1 MGSGIDQ
8 PGRRPG
14 PVRFGLVIALPLVVV
29 LVAVVAARVFGGGGG
44 GQETGS
50 DRTVALSP
58 VRRVTPSPTSL
69 ARRSTSGLSPAG
81 TPRPTA
87 STPAVVADPSNLYAA
102 DGRGQFSPAV
112 KGFPERV
119 YVPNTKSGTVDEI
132 DPKTYKIVKVLQVG
146 GVPHHVTPS
155 WDLRRLYVD
164 NPGSGALEGID
175 PRTGRR
181 TKTIDVPSPY
191 NLYFTPDGTKA
202 LVVAEYHQLIQFRDR
217 KTWKVLKDVAIPWA
231 GVDHMDF
238 SANGRYLLTSCE
250 YSGEV
255 VRIDDVK
262 MRVTGHV
269 HVGGQPVDV
278 KISPDGKVFYVA
290 NQGLGGVTVIDPVR
304 LRQITFIPTGVGA
317 HGMAV
322 SRNARFLYVSNRIA
336 GTISVISFKSR
347 DVVSTWPVGGSPDML
362 QVSPDGKQLWASNRF
377 ANSISVIS
385 TATGRVVHT
394 IVVGSAPHGLA
405 FFPQPGRYSVGHN
418 GVFR

>member
-8 PGRRPG
+8 PGRPPRR
-14 PVRFGLVIALPLVVV
+14 VRFGLAIALPLVVV
-29 LVAVVAARVFGGGGG
+29 LVAVLAARVWGGGGRQG
-44 GQETGS
+44 TGS
-50 DRTVALSP
+50 DRTGARLP
-58 VRRVTPSPTSL
+58 VRRGTPTPTGLARVSSPAFSPARTPSPAS
-69 ARRSTSGLSPAG
+69 
-81 TPRPTA
+81 
-87 STPAVVADPSNLYAA
+87 STPAVIADPSNLYAA
-102 DGRGQFSPAV
+102 DGLGRFSPAV

-132 DPKTYKIVKVLQVG
+132 DPKTFKIVKVLKVG

-155 WDLRRLYVD
+155 WDLKSLYVD
-164 NPGSGALEGID
+164 NPGSGTLQGID

-181 TKTIDVPSPY
+181 TETIDVPSPY

-202 LVVAEYHQLIQFRDR
+202 LVVAEYHQLVQFRDR

-262 MRVTGHV
+262 MRVTGHI
-269 HVGGQPVDV
+269 HVGGRPVDV
-278 KISPDGKVFYVA
+278 KISPDGNVFYVA
-290 NQGLGGVTVIDPVR
+290 NQGLSGVTVIDPVR
-304 LRQITFIPTGVGA
+304 LRQIAFIPTGVGA

-322 SRNARFLYVSNRIA
+322 SRNARFLYVSNRVA

-347 DVVSTWPVGGSPDML
+347 RVVRTWAVGGSPDML

-377 ANSISVIS
+377 ANNISVIS
-385 TATGRVVHT
+385 TVTGKVVHT
-394 IVVGSAPHGLA
+394 IVVGSEPHGLA